1 MGFNGAA
8 GELGPIIIKL
18 SLKKFEMGNQ
28 DLSIRDKKFITGAA
42 REPYHR
48 SEAQGCFRIRQHNRL
63 ALERF

>member
-18 SLKKFEMGNQ
+18 SLKKFDRANQ
-28 DLSIRDKKFITGAA
+28 DLSIRDKIFITGAA

-48 SEAQGCFRIRQHNRL
+48 SEPQGCFRIRQHNRL
-63 ALERF
+63 ALI